1 MTPAGIPPPD
11 ADTAA
16 AIRDDVRAGR
26 RSAVEV
32 CRDFLDRIAAGNGR
46 WNALTAV
53 FEDEA
58 LAQAA
63 EIDRRRDDWRD
74 RPLLGVPITVK
85 DVICTRGQPTTAA
98 SRILAGFR
106 PPYDATVAVR
116 LRDAGAVVVGKTNCD
131 EFAMG
136 SSTEHSAYGP
146 SRNPWDPDRTPGGS
160 SGGAAAAVAAGLAPV
175 SIGSDTGGSIRQ
187 PAAFCGIVGL
197 KPTYGRVSRYGLL
210 AFASSLDQ
218 IGPLTRTVGDAALVL
233 EVLAG
238 RDPRDATSV
247 DMPVDDYAAALG
259 AGVAGLRVG
268 VPRAL
273 LERGDAGIDGEVA
286 AAFRQALDA
295 LQAAGVVLVDV
306 DLPHAEYAVPVYY
319 LIAPAEASSNLARYD
334 GVRYGLRAGGGD
346 GGEASLAAM
355 YDRTRDAGFG
365 AEVKR
370 RIMLGTYAL
379 SAGYYDAYY
388 RRAQRVRSLIRRD
401 YDAAFDTAGAARV
414 DAVAMPTTPSPAFRL
429 GAHLQDPLA
438 MYLGDVFTVSANL
451 TGLPALSVP
460 AGCTSGGLPTGLQLT
475 GRAFD
480 ERTLLR
486 LGYACERAS
495 GGSGSER
502 PPARRRY
509 DAGAASA
516 GGEPASADS
525 PACSSSSGVRN

>member
-1 MTPAGIPPPD
+1 MADAARPAD
-11 ADTAA
+11 AETATS
-16 AIRDDVRAGR
+16 IRDDVRSGR

-32 CRDFLDRIAAGNGR
+32 CRQHLDRIADGDGR

-53 FEDEA
+53 FRNEA

-74 RPLLGVPITVK
+74 RPLLGVPVTIK

-106 PPYDATVAVR
+106 PPYDATVVTR
-116 LRDAGAVVVGKTNCD
+116 LREAGAVVVGKTNCD

-146 SRNPWDPDRTPGGS
+146 SRNPWDPKRTPGGS
-160 SGGAAAAVAAGLAPV
+160 SGGAAAAVAAGLAPI

-218 IGPLTRTVGDAALVL
+218 IGPLTQTVSDAALVL
-233 EVLAG
+233 GVLAG
-238 RDPRDATSV
+238 HDPRDATSADV
-247 DMPVDDYAAALG
+247 PVEDYTAALTG
-259 AGVAGLRVG
+259 EAAGLRVG
-268 VPRAL
+268 VPRVL
-273 LERGDAGIDGEVA
+273 LERGDAGIDGEVL

-295 LQAAGVVLVDV
+295 FAAAGVALVDV

-319 LIAPAEASSNLARYD
+319 LVAPAEASSNLARYD
-334 GVRYGLRAGGGD
+334 GVRYGARAAATEGD
-346 GGEASLAAM
+346 GSPLAAM

-388 RRAQRVRSLIRRD
+388 RRAQRVRNLIRRD
-401 YDAAFDTAGAARV
+401 YDVAFGDGVGV
-414 DAVAMPTTPSPAFRL
+414 DVVAMPTTPAPAFRL
-429 GAHLQDPLA
+429 GEHLQDPLA

-451 TGLPALSVP
+451 AGLPAISVP
-460 AGCTSGGLPTGLQLT
+460 AGFTAAGLPVGLQLV
-475 GRAFD
+475 GRPFD
-480 ERTLLR
+480 EATLLR
-486 LGYACERAS
+486 LGHAHES
-495 GGSGSER
+495 
-502 PPARRRY
+502 RR
-509 DAGAASA
+509 
-516 GGEPASADS
+516 
-525 PACSSSSGVRN
+525 